1 MKQSFGKGVESLIP
15 KKDEK
20 NQKAAAVRQ
29 EPIFYI
35 DLAKIKSNPYQP
47 RKYFD
52 QAGLESLASSIKEHG
67 VLQPLLVS
75 RIEKDSGHVE
85 YQLVAGERRLLA
97 SKMVG
102 LAQVPVIVR
111 EPTEQE
117 KLVVSIVE
125 NVQRLDLS
133 PLEKAE
139 AYKRL
144 QEEFSFLQKDVARL
158 VGKSRESVAN
168 TMRLLDLP
176 QDIKQA
182 LKEEKITEGHARAM
196 LAVGDL
202 KKQKVVF
209 AKTVRD
215 GLNVREVESLIQK
228 LNIWQPAQ
236 RQLPPPSQEI
246 KEMEERI
253 KNSLGIKTLKLRI
266 SAGKPKLDIFF
277 NSKKELENLLKKI
290 SQSLKVE
297 GPTKQE

>member
-1 MKQSFGKGVESLIP
+1 MKQTFGKGVESLIP
-15 KKDEK
+15 KKNEK
-20 NQKAAAVRQ
+20 AQKTSVIKQ

-35 DLAKIKSNPYQP
+35 ELEKIKSNPYQP

-52 QAGLESLASSIKEHG
+52 SAGLDSLASSIREHG
-67 VLQPLLVS
+67 ILQPLLVS
-75 RIEKDSGHVE
+75 RIEKEPGYIE

-97 SKMVG
+97 AKMVG
-102 LAQVPVIVR
+102 LTQAPVIVR

-125 NVQRLDLS
+125 NVQRLDLT

-158 VGKSRESVAN
+158 VGKSREAVAN
-168 TMRLLDLP
+168 TMRLLELP
-176 QDIKQA
+176 RDIKQA
-182 LKEEKITEGHARAM
+182 LKDEKITEGHARAM

-202 KKQKVVF
+202 QKQKVVF
-209 AKTVRD
+209 ARTVRD

-236 RQLPPPSQEI
+236 RQLPPASKEM
-246 KEMEERI
+246 KEMEEKIRNI
-253 KNSLGIKTLKLRI
+253 LGIKTVKLRL
-266 SAGKPKLDIFF
+266 SAGRPKLDIFF
-277 NSKKELENLLKKI
+277 NSKKQLEELINKI
-290 SQSLKVE
+290 K
-297 GPTKQE
+297 